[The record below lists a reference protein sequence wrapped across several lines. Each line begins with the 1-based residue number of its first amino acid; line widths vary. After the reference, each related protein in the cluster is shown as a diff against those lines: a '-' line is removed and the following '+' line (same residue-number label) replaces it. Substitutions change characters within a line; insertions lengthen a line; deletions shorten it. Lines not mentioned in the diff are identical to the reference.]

1 MSLRE
6 RRKAATRRAIQ
17 EHALRLFLADGYEAT
32 TVERIAEAAG
42 VSHMTFFRYFPT
54 KESVV
59 ETDDYDP
66 LIAELIR
73 ARPAGEPPLAAVRAA
88 LGRALRAMPAEELAA
103 VLVRTR
109 LILRTPALRARMG
122 ENQRATQRLL
132 AEALADREGA
142 DPGELRLQVLA
153 GAALAALT
161 AALEAWVAADGG
173 SALPD
178 LVDAAFAAL
187 PSGGAAARPRP
198 AITAGPAPATEAR
211 PPDR

>member
-6 RRKAATRRAIQ
+6 QRKAATRRAIQ

-32 TVERIAEAAG
+32 TVERIAAAAG

-73 ARPAGEPPLAAVRAA
+73 TRPAREAPLVAVGTA
-88 LGRALRAMPAEELAA
+88 LAGALRAMPADELAG

-122 ENQRATQRLL
+122 ENQRATQQLFAGL
-132 AEALADREGA
+132 LADREGA
-142 DPGELRLQVLA
+142 DPEDLRVQVLA

-161 AALEAWVAADGG
+161 AALTAWVDADG
-173 SALPD
+173 AAPLAD
-178 LVDAAFAAL
+178 VVEAAFAAL
-187 PSGGAAARPRP
+187 SP
-198 AITAGPAPATEAR
+198 E
-211 PPDR
+211 